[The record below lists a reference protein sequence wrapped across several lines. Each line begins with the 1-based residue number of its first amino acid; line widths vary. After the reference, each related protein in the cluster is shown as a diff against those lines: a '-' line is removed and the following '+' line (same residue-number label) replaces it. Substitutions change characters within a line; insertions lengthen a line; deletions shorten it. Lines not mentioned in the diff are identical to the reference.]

1 MPDCPKCRVPMVLR
15 KARRRLPPN
24 DWFYGCPNFFN
35 PDGSWNRSGCY
46 ETLDY
51 VRASERGDGSETPSF
66 QRNEFVYVSN
76 RGFGKVMRV
85 VNEDGMRGE
94 VCVEFFS
101 TPTDG
106 GTEEET
112 FPGYRVQQALPPTGH
127 RCFFRHEGRW
137 NAGRIRLIDD
147 QEVQVIPVLRARE
160 RQTVPLAD
168 VFVRRLGGALSPVEV
183 IKVGVLQE
191 PHHARSRADFV
202 EDSIRFRSASR
213 GMVGLSSSRIKLHR
227 HQVEVVSRVLRDP
240 VQRYLLADEVGLGK
254 TVEAGAILSQFLL
267 DHPEAR
273 AEILLPPLLVEQWRT
288 ELREKFG
295 LGEDRLTLS
304 KQGSEWEPSES
315 DFLIVDEAHNI
326 AAHAFSDNDELT
338 TLYQCLANA
347 SKEASRL
354 LLLSATPL
362 LHNEEA
368 FLGLLHLLDPLL
380 YPLDGLEDFKVR
392 VDNRR
397 GLAKRFQSFQP
408 TSPDFVLKRHS
419 GASGISELFPDD
431 NRLGEY
437 LGELNGLL
445 ESGAK
450 PNRRKELVRL
460 ARVHISETYK
470 LHRRVL
476 RTRRNSPLA
485 TEFPVRGR
493 ENPTVL
499 HDESQMD
506 ARLEDWLM
514 EWLNLMAA
522 RKEDGRFDSYA
533 EDTLLAILDR
543 WDSAPIVLKRC
554 IWAIDN
560 PDRSR
565 QASLTETEER
575 AVRGF
580 EASEDERSHLERLSH
595 LVQEDDRSEEWLSSM
610 ATRVTESPH
619 ETVVFCGDTVT
630 ANLLADR
637 VEELV
642 GEFNSARY
650 VDSSSTELSVEDEV
664 ARFKRARAR
673 YLICDRSAEE
683 GRNFQYAKAVF
694 HVGLPWNPNRI
705 EQRIGRIDRFSSG
718 NPVKSFVIVRPGSV
732 SDSWCQLLRDGFGVF
747 SDSIAT
753 LQHVL
758 AKSMRD
764 VVDTLVEQGPDGF
777 VGLAANLRESL
788 ESELEDILEL
798 EHLES
803 IENESRL
810 TQGVF
815 DELLEIEADSASLD
829 QSATRWLTSTQHL
842 PGGLGL
848 QVRARPNN
856 RAFKRFTHPERGGRR
871 GTRPV
876 DPPVHR
882 EVINFHIGPF
892 LNKDSEDN
900 WHWATFDRDAA
911 WDEGDGI
918 LMRPGAPF
926 FDAVARLTD
935 SEDLGQTF
943 GFWRKKALAEPLL
956 AVRFSFRAT
965 ATGDR
970 AREEFINHG
979 FGEGD
984 LDSLMRTMDDFFPP
998 QALTVHMDHLCEP
1011 LSAENEVLVA
1021 SAYTNADQPLT
1032 REDVEPLI
1040 GRFELDWE
1048 NWWQKLAATATERV
1062 QQHVGLNEAKSQGKE
1077 RAEQAFADAVLQIGL
1092 RLEVE
1097 EDERHRTDLEE
1108 ELSRL
1113 ESAKDGVVAVIE
1125 SVEPI
1130 IEVVGLVFVA
1140 SAAIG
1145 LFSN

>member
-1 MPDCPKCRVPMVLR
+1 MPLCPSCVIEMDLKQN
-15 KARRRLPPN
+15 KYGG
-24 DWFYGCPNFFN
+24 WFYGCPNFYDE
-35 PDGSWNRSGCY
+35 DGKYDRGGCRELVPY
-46 ETLDY
+46 QRMRHGGERKTLD
-51 VRASERGDGSETPSF
+51 F
-66 QRNEFVYVSN
+66 QRNEFVYVPN
-76 RGFGKVMRV
+76 RGFGKVRRV
-85 VNEDGMRGE
+85 VEEDGVGRT
-94 VCVEFFS
+94 VKVEFFT
-101 TPTDG
+101 TPTEG

-112 FPGYRVQQALPPTGH
+112 FPIHGVERMLPPSGH

-137 NAGRIRLIDD
+137 KAGRVHQFLDD
-147 QEVQVIPVLRARE
+147 EVQIIPVLRARV

-183 IKVGVLQE
+183 IKVGVLEE

-213 GMVGLSSSRIKLHR
+213 GMVGLSSSRIELHR

-254 TVEAGAILSQFLL
+254 TIEAGAILSQFLL

-273 AEILLPPLLVEQWRT
+273 AEILLPPLLVEQWRA

-295 LGEDRLTLS
+295 LEEDRLTLS
-304 KQGSEWEPSES
+304 KQDREWEPSGS

-338 TLYQCLANA
+338 TLYQRLANA
-347 SKEASRL
+347 SKEVSRV

-362 LHNEEA
+362 LHNEDA

-392 VDNRR
+392 VDSRR
-397 GLAKRFQSFQP
+397 DLAKRFQGFQP
-408 TSPDFVLKRHS
+408 TSPDFVLERHS
-419 GASGISELFPDD
+419 GAFSELFPND

-493 ENPTVL
+493 EDPTVL
-499 HDESQMD
+499 HYEIQMGV
-506 ARLEDWLM
+506 RIEEWLT
-514 EWLNLMAA
+514 EWLNLMAG

-533 EDTLLAILDR
+533 EATLLAILDR
-543 WDSAPIVLKRC
+543 WDSAPIVLIRC
-554 IWAIDN
+554 IRSILDPN
-560 PDRSR
+560 RSR
-565 QASLTETEER
+565 QASLTQAEER
-575 AVRGF
+575 GVRGF
-580 EASEDERSHLERLSH
+580 AASEDERSHLERLG
-595 LVQEDDRSEEWLSSM
+595 LLLLEYDRSDEWLSSM
-610 ATRVTESPH
+610 AARVTESPDA
-619 ETVVFCGDTVT
+619 TLVFCGDTVT

-637 VEELV
+637 VQQLD
-642 GEFNSARY
+642 GQFNCARY
-650 VDSSSTELSVEDEV
+650 VDSSSTDLDVEEEV
-664 ARFKRARAR
+664 ARFRRKRAR

-683 GRNFQYAKAVF
+683 GRNFQYANAVF

-705 EQRIGRIDRFSSG
+705 EQRIGRVDRFSSG
-718 NPVKSFVIVRPGSV
+718 KPVKSHVIVRPGSV
-732 SDSWCQLLRDGFGVF
+732 TDSWCQLLRDGFGVF

-758 AKSMRD
+758 AKSVRD

-777 VGLAANLRESL
+777 VGLAPDLRESL
-788 ESELEDILEL
+788 KTELEDILEL

-803 IENESRL
+803 IEDESRL

-815 DELLEIEADSASLD
+815 DELVDIEADSASLG
-829 QSATRWLTSTQHL
+829 QSVTRWLTSTKHL

-848 QVRARPNN
+848 QVRAHPQKGT
-856 RAFKRFTHPERGGRR
+856 FKRFGYPEKGNQR
-871 GTRPV
+871 GTRLV

-882 EVINFHIGPF
+882 EVINFHLGEF
-892 LNKDSEDN
+892 LTKDS
-900 WHWATFDRDAA
+900 WATFDRNAA
-911 WDEGDGI
+911 CAEGDGI

-935 SEDLGQTF
+935 AEDLGQTF

-965 ATGDR
+965 ATGDG
-970 AREEFINHG
+970 ARKEFINHG
-979 FGEGD
+979 LDAGG

-998 QALTVHMDHLCEP
+998 QALTVHMDHFYEP
-1011 LSAENEVLVA
+1011 LSDENEDLVA

-1032 REDVEPLI
+1032 QEDTDRLI
-1040 GRFELDWE
+1040 DRFELDWE
-1048 NWWQKLAATATERV
+1048 NWWQKLAAIATERV

-1077 RAEQAFADAVLQIGL
+1077 RAEQAFADADLQIGL
-1092 RLEVE
+1092 RLEAE
-1097 EDERHRTDLEE
+1097 KDEHHRVDLEN

-1113 ESAKDGVVAVIE
+1113 ESAKDAVVAVIE

-1140 SAAIG
+1140 SAATG
-1145 LFSN
+1145 LFSD